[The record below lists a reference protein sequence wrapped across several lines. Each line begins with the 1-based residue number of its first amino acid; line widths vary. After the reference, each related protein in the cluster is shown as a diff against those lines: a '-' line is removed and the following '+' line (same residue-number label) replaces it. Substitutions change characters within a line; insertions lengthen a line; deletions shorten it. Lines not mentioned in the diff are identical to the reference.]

1 MPDRSEAGGRVG
13 RQPEGTG
20 GRGLSAL
27 ARQAAAK
34 THAVSGRVHDHVVVT
49 PLIDLAAASEECGTE
64 ILLKCEH
71 QQKTGSF
78 KVRGALAKLLSLR
91 DDQRDRG
98 VVAAS
103 TGNHGLGVAHA
114 LSAVGGT
121 GVVCVPDHASPVK
134 VAAIRRYG
142 VDVRAMGQDPAE
154 TESLARLLAAE
165 AQMSYISPYNDLD
178 VIAGQGTVGEEI
190 VQQLA
195 GRAVD
200 ALVVAVGGGGLI
212 SGIGAAIK
220 SALPGVRII
229 GASPAN
235 DAAMAASVRAGKVI
249 QVDGRP
255 TISDGTAGGVE
266 EGSIT
271 LPLCTE
277 LVDEWVLIPEPEI
290 HSALRFMIDTEHQLI
305 EGAAA
310 VAIAAGLKTSHNSG
324 GQAIVIV
331 SCGANISSTALAAAI
346 ASAPAS

>member
-1 MPDRSEAGGRVG
+1 VKAVTGLPATQSTGAG
-13 RQPEGTG
+13 
-20 GRGLSAL
+20 GLSAL

-34 THAVSGRVHDHVVVT
+34 TRAVSGSVHDHAVVT
-49 PLIDLAAASEECGTE
+49 PLTVLTAATEECGTE

-78 KVRGALAKLLSLR
+78 KVRGALAKLLSLT

-98 VVAAS
+98 VIAAS
-103 TGNHGLGVAHA
+103 SGNHGLGVAYA
-114 LSAVGGT
+114 LSALGGT
-121 GVVCVPDHASPVK
+121 GIVCVPGHASPVK

-142 VDVRAMGQDPAE
+142 AEVRVMGHEAAE
-154 TESLARLLAAE
+154 TESLARRLAAQE
-165 AQMSYISPYNDLD
+165 EMSYISPYNDLD
-178 VIAGQGTVGEEI
+178 VIAGQGTIGEEI
-190 VQQLA
+190 VQQLD

-200 ALVVAVGGGGLI
+200 AVVVAVGGGGLI
-212 SGIGAAIK
+212 SGVGAAIK
-220 SALPGVRII
+220 SAQPGVRII

-235 DAAMAASVRAGKVI
+235 DAAMAASVRAGEVV
-249 QVDGRP
+249 QVDALP

-277 LVDEWVLIPEPEI
+277 LVDEWALIQEPDI
-290 HSALRFMIDTEHQLI
+290 HAALRFMIDTEHQLV

-310 VAIAAGLKTSHNSG
+310 MAIAAGLTAGLTAGHNSR

-331 SCGANISSTALAAAI
+331 SCGANISAATLAEAI

>member
-1 MPDRSEAGGRVG
+1 M
-13 RQPEGTG
+13 GTATEQ
-20 GRGLSAL
+20 RGA
-27 ARQAAAK
+27 
-34 THAVSGRVHDHVVVT
+34 
-49 PLIDLAAASEECGTE
+49 E

-78 KVRGALAKLLSLR
+78 KVRGALAKLLSLNGE
-91 DDQRDRG
+91 QRDRG

-103 TGNHGLGVAHA
+103 SGNHGLGVAHA

-121 GVVCVPDHASPVK
+121 GVVCVPGHASPVK

-142 VDVRAMGQDPAE
+142 VDVRVMGEEPAE
-154 TESLARLLAAE
+154 TEGLARRLAAE
-165 AQMSYISPYNDLD
+165 AQLSYISPYNDLD

-190 VQQLA
+190 VQQLG
-195 GRAVD
+195 GRTVD
-200 ALVVAVGGGGLI
+200 AVVVAVGGGGLI
-212 SGIGAAIK
+212 SGVGAVIK

-229 GASPAN
+229 GASPVN
-235 DAAMAASVRAGKVI
+235 DAAMAASVQAG
-249 QVDGRP
+249 QVVQIDARP

-277 LVDEWVLIPEPEI
+277 LVDEWVLVTENEI

-310 VAIAAGLKTSHNSG
+310 VAIAAGLKTARTSG
-324 GQAIVIV
+324 GQAMVIV
-331 SCGANISSTALAAAI
+331 SCGANISSAALAQALV
-346 ASAPAS
+346 SATAT